1 MGDETDRDPNRVY
14 YNSGGFQRSRPILTG
29 PDAKQTFEE
38 IPVID
43 FSEVL
48 SSAPEVRQ
56 KLAEK
61 VGHAARNVGFFY
73 VKNAPV
79 SHAKIDCAFEVL
91 ESFFTQPEE
100 IKQQIDC
107 NRSNEAKGW
116 QPQQTVGPNGVLR
129 ESYSMGNDYTELEQ
143 HHINIAP
150 QGSVPLNQWPSE
162 DSIPGFRKAIY
173 DYYLEVYPFAK
184 TLIQIFALALGLDQ
198 IALDQYF
205 RKPLAD
211 ITAQYYPAQAPDS
224 NPVELLFPH
233 ADFGV
238 ITLLLQNDVP
248 GLEVLNANGI
258 WVPAPP
264 MPYTFVV
271 NTGNYVEAWTN
282 GRWPAT
288 VHRVYGK
295 IDKPRFSLP
304 FFVSP
309 SPDVVVKPLRELFE
323 DGEKPKYEER
333 NVGQRQVKGQ
343 IGSRPNHPMTMLLR
357 KVVPKEEDWRWD
369 MLYQPHLLPV

>member
-173 DYYLEVYPFAK
+173 DYCK
-184 TLIQIFALALGLDQ
+184 
-198 IALDQYF
+198 
-205 RKPLAD
+205 
-211 ITAQYYPAQAPDS
+211 
-224 NPVELLFPH
+224 H
-233 ADFGV
+233 
-238 ITLLLQNDVP
+238 
-248 GLEVLNANGI
+248 
-258 WVPAPP
+258 
-264 MPYTFVV
+264 
-271 NTGNYVEAWTN
+271 TN
-282 GRWPAT
+282 IVTCA
-288 VHRVYGK
+288 H
-295 IDKPRFSLP
+295 
-304 FFVSP
+304 
-309 SPDVVVKPLRELFE
+309 
-323 DGEKPKYEER
+323 
-333 NVGQRQVKGQ
+333 
-343 IGSRPNHPMTMLLR
+343 
-357 KVVPKEEDWRWD
+357 
-369 MLYQPHLLPV
+369 LYM